1 MFVLLLPADAH
12 GTKFLLVLLLPINM
26 TYQEGDDAWLS
37 TFVGGTGGGILKT
50 LLLGFIFPITLR
62 R

>member
-1 MFVLLLPADAH
+1 MPHVLFVLLLPADAH
-12 GTKFLLVLLLPINM
+12 GTKFLLVLLWPINM

-50 LLLGFIFPITLR
+50 LL
-62 R
+62 